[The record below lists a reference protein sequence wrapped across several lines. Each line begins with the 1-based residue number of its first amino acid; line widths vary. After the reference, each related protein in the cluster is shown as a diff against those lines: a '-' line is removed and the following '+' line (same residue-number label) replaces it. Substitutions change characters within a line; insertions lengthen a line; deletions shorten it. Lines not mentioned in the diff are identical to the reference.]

1 MNRLTTLFFLSICM
15 LLSSCKAGQDFAC
28 VQDGRFRNVESPYFI
43 GTNFWYGPIL
53 ASDGEGGDMD
63 RLQRELDYLKSLGI
77 TNLRVLVGCDGQ
89 EGVATRIQPTLQ
101 TEAGVYNETLLRG
114 LDRFLVELGKRDMQA
129 VLFLNNS

>member
-1 MNRLTTLFFLSICM
+1 MNGTKRLISALSGLIICFQ
-15 LLSSCKAGQDFAC
+15 SCSTAVSDCQ
-28 VQDGRFRNVESPYFI
+28 EHFI

-63 RLQRELDYLKSLGI
+63 RLQRELDYLKSLGV

-101 TEAGVYNETLLRG
+101 TEAGVYN
-114 LDRFLVELGKRDMQA
+114 
-129 VLFLNNS
+129 